1 MLTGE
6 TREVRTTGGYVAPS
20 VGDLALF
27 GRAFPGTNIRDSDM
41 AGSINIAVAGPGTGK
56 PYPLYNWACQYAGL
70 AIQVS

>member
-41 AGSINIAVAGPGTGK
+41 AGSINIS
-56 PYPLYNWACQYAGL
+56 WRWFFGL
-70 AIQVS
+70 FRHIYFPPNFSNVC